1 MDDAQ
6 KQRLLVAIIAFNLTV
21 LIFQV
26 VFNMGMFG
34 FAFTWG
40 KLALAVVLGA
50 VVGGGTYGAMQ
61 FLQR

>member
-1 MDDAQ
+1 MDDLQ
-6 KQRLLVAIIAFNLTV
+6 KDRLKWAIIAFNLTV

-26 VFNMGMFG
+26 VFNMGVD
-34 FAFTWG
+34 FTWG
-40 KLALAVVLGA
+40 KLGLAVVLGA